1 MGAFP
6 PRRSRDNVID
16 IGQTGGVYVSA
27 EIITMLSTGVALL
40 AVMLGALY
48 RQDARLERL
57 EARLNARFE
66 KVDARFDKVD
76 ARFEKVDARFEKVDA
91 RFDTVDERFQRLEG
105 RVGEIAVDV
114 GTIKGRLARN
124 EASEQIGAQLRELL
138 SDGEASRRRSSGDG
152 A

>member
-57 EARLNARFE
+57 EARLNARFD
-66 KVDARFDKVD
+66 KVDARFD
-76 ARFEKVDARFEKVDA
+76 KVDARFEKVDA
-91 RFDTVDERFQRLEG
+91 RFDTVDERFQCLEG
-105 RVGEIAVDV
+105 GVGEIAVDV